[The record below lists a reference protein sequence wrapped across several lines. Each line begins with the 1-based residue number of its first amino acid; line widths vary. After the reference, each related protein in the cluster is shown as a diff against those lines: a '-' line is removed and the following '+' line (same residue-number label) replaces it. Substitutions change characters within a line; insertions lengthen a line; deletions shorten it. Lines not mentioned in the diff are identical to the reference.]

1 MEEFNKDMRENLLK
15 MIKAIV
21 FYYMDYNVEVEVCD
35 FLMEIE
41 KLDLFKNY
49 VDENVYFRVC
59 LYFIR

>member
-1 MEEFNKDMRENLLK
+1 MRENLLK